1 MADRRSHARLCA
13 PPSTRALC
21 GVAGV
26 QLTQTAAGRWH
37 SPLVMLT
44 VMGSAVVLGAHVQT
58 PGLSHFLV
66 TPDTDEAGTG
76 RKRAPRYDR
85 HWSRPAD
92 APRGG

>member
-1 MADRRSHARLCA
+1 
-13 PPSTRALC
+13 
-21 GVAGV
+21 
-26 QLTQTAAGRWH
+26 
-37 SPLVMLT
+37 MLT
-44 VMGSAVVLGAHVQT
+44 VIGSAVVLGAHVQT